1 MLECVDVASCIMEH
15 LEPASIVALA
25 RVGRGVRA
33 AQRGA
38 IRGTPR
44 LLVAAACNVGALT
57 KTQLMGWF
65 ALTSAEANTLPRAR
79 YVRMRGSGFYFLYRE
94 GAFELALSAIL
105 KGADEWEARVRARG
119 ATPDADRS
127 TDARCC
133 CLRLVERREQAEE
146 AVWLRTSGS
155 V

>member
-1 MLECVDVASCIMEH
+1 MEH

-33 AQRGA
+33 AQRDA

-44 LLVAAACNVGALT
+44 LLVAAACNVRALT
-57 KTQLMGWF
+57 KAQLMGWF

-79 YVRMRGSGFYFLYRE
+79 YARMRGSGFIYME
-94 GAFELALSAIL
+94 GAFELALSVTI

-119 ATPDADRS
+119 ATPDIARR
-127 TDARCC
+127 TDTRCC
-133 CLRLVERREQAEE
+133 DSWSAESKRR
-146 AVWLRTSGS
+146 RRCG
-155 V
+155 